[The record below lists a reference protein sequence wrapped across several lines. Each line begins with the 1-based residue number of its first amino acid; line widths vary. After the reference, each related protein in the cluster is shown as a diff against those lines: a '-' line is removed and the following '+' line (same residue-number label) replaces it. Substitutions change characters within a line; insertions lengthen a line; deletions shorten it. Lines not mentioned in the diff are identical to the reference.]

1 MIKVVAVTLGFDE
14 KFAIRGLLRIGL
26 NSGDRVLVFTA
37 IPIDDR
43 VERALNVLREFVSR
57 YYDDVTFKVVD
68 LDVKDFYGA
77 VLKAGSVLKDEITS
91 VENVEVVFN
100 FSGGMRSLILEVLVA
115 AVILGINGQVEVE
128 LENFAGVI
136 GFPLKVL
143 KSIAPLSNE
152 FKDIL
157 HVLVNAGE
165 LNLSRLAKRLN
176 IAKSTVHLRVKR
188 LVELNLVETEYRGRN
203 LICKPTRLAK
213 LFV

>member
-43 VERALNVLREFVSR
+43 VERALNILREFVSR

-77 VLKAGSVLKDEITS
+77 VLKAGSVLKDEITG

-115 AVILGINGQVEVE
+115 AVILGINGRVEVE

-176 IAKSTVHLRVKR
+176 IAKSTVHMRVKR